1 VKKIKIV
8 DYLAKLQA
16 GAWLSLALCALGQ
29 HTAED
34 NESARDNYVLACNFA
49 KYSPIKKIH

>member
-1 VKKIKIV
+1 MKKIKIV